1 MDYKKIEAAR
11 TTITREIDE
20 IKGDT
25 DDLYKSIVILSKRST
40 QINADLK
47 QKLWEK
53 LNEFAT
59 HSDAIQEVFE
69 NAEQIEVSRF
79 FEQLPKPTAIA
90 IEEWLRKEL
99 YYRNVEDEKN
109 QEKNNSELQG

>member
-1 MDYKKIEAAR
+1 MDYKNIDAAR
-11 TTITREIDE
+11 TTITREIDD

-25 DDLYKSIVILSKRST
+25 DNLYKSIVILSKRST
-40 QINADLK
+40 QINSDLK

-99 YYRNVEDEKN
+99 YYRNPEDEEN
-109 QEKNNSELQG
+109 QKEDNSKTEK